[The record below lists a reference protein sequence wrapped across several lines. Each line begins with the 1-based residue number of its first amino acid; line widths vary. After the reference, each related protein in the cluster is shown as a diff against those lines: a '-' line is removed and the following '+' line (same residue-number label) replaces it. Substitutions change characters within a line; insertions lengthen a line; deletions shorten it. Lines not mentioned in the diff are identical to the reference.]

1 MESGGISKL
10 VHLVNGAGG
19 SSVLRKPEG
28 RVSDSSSECD
38 GGDGEY
44 RRLNK
49 EGGRRDRK
57 R

>member
-38 GGDGEY
+38 GGEY
-44 RRLNK
+44 RRLDN